1 MALARVRKVGGSLM
15 VTIPKEVAEEEGI
28 KPGETVNVEVRKV
41 RKSFF
46 GTARGIGPFT
56 AEDEMKDHD

>member
-1 MALARVRKVGGSLM
+1 M
-15 VTIPKEVAEEEGI
+15 VTIPREVAEEEGI
-28 KPGETVNVEVRKV
+28 KPGETVNIEVRKV
-41 RKSFF
+41 KRSYF

>member
-1 MALARVRKVGGSLM
+1 MALAKVRKVGGSLM
-15 VTIPKEVAEEEGI
+15 VTIPREVAEEEGI